1 MKETVSFQ
9 FVTSHD
15 LGPEGWLEAQRR
27 FPECCFPGTPVCS
40 FQGGYDADDPRLR
53 EVMGFLASH
62 GWQPSKGWFGK
73 LGPKEY
79 WLRIKRKY
87 SKSDFDT
94 FQYFIFGG
102 GGSPWEGGGGVDET
116 PLTVL
121 STKGMKPDD
130 IRMVGLQR
138 RVVPQRVRAIFEAEG
153 VRHVTFHATL
163 VAPGWPTDFSKILTW
178 EEMHEEPW
186 WELRSDV
193 VLPPLSPRCRLSDLD
208 GNDYNPDGPFRG
220 LYVEEGNHENP
231 EMHYRASDLAKLP
244 EFDVALTRENLGA
257 GNRDEIGTLVCSQR
271 FRKMCQKHKLKV
283 GFWPVRVDP
292 E

>member
-1 MKETVSFQ
+1 MTETVTFQ
-9 FVTSHD
+9 GMGPD
-15 LGPEGWLEAQRR
+15 NLGFELFDELKQK
-27 FPECCFPGTPVCS
+27 FPECYFPGTPVGS
-40 FQGGYDADDPRLR
+40 FQGGYPADHPRLR
-53 EVMGFLASH
+53 EIMDFLASH
-62 GWQPSKGWFGK
+62 GWHPKPSWFK
-73 LGPKEY
+73 RRGPKQY

-102 GGSPWEGGGGVDET
+102 GGSPWSGGGIPEA
-116 PLTVL
+116 PHTVV

-130 IRMVGLQR
+130 LRVVGLQR
-138 RVVPQRVRAIFEAEG
+138 RVVPQRVRDIFESEG
-153 VRHVTFHATL
+153 IRHVTFHPTL
-163 VAPGWPTDFSKILTW
+163 VAPGWPTDFSKLLTW

-193 VLPPLSPRCRLSDLD
+193 VLPALSPRCRLSDLD

-271 FRKMCQKHKLKV
+271 FRKVCQKHKLKI

>member
-1 MKETVSFQ
+1 MKEFISFQ
-9 FVTSHD
+9 HMSVSNLGED
-15 LGPEGWLEAQRR
+15 LYQELQKR
-27 FPECCFPGTPVCS
+27 FPEHCTPGRN
-40 FQGGYDADDPRLR
+40 FLGGYPANHPRLR
-53 EVMGFLASH
+53 EIMDFLASN
-62 GWQPSKGWFGK
+62 GWHPSKGWFGK
-73 LGPKEY
+73 LGPTQY
-79 WLRIKRKY
+79 WLRIQRKY

-102 GGSPWEGGGGVDET
+102 GGSPWSGGGI
-116 PLTVL
+116 PQSPHTVV

-130 IRMVGLQR
+130 MRVVGLQR
-138 RVVPQRVRAIFEAEG
+138 RVVPQRVRAIFESEG
-153 VRHVTFHATL
+153 VRHVTFHPTL
-163 VAPGWPTDFSKILTW
+163 VAPGWPTDFSKLLTW

-271 FRKMCQKHKLKV
+271 FRKVCQKHKLKV